1 MSATDALQ
9 ARAASSEHGSPRKS
23 ARQSKGLCPKCNQQV
38 GARWGCMQTLTH
50 ANTLTL
56 TLATT
61 HTPRQVTT
69 AQIRVQNVL
78 DGKYYHADCVPS
90 DSVRKVDACGAR

>member
-1 MSATDALQ
+1 MSAASAARGLQ

-38 GARWGCMQTLTH
+38 RARRGCMRTLTH

-56 TLATT
+56 ALATT
-61 HTPRQVTT
+61 THAT
-69 AQIRVQNVL
+69 AG
-78 DGKYYHADCVPS
+78 DDSADTS
-90 DSVRKVDACGAR
+90 AERA